1 MYQSVKTVRKHQ
13 RKSELDDNKT
23 LMDIGVRA
31 SRTAVQQAVDA
42 GVSITFVENGDM
54 VKLDAGNK
62 KTFLKRVTAKPE
74 LKLRDLLCQN

>member
-1 MYQSVKTVRKHQ
+1 MYQAVKTVRKHQ

-31 SRTAVQQAVDA
+31 SRTAVQQALDA
-42 GVSITFVENGDM
+42 GVSITFVENGEM

-62 KTFLKRVTAKPE
+62 KTSLKRVTVKPE

>member
-1 MYQSVKTVRKHQ
+1 MYQSVRTVRKHQ

-23 LMDIGVRA
+23 LMDIGARA
-31 SRTAVQQAVDA
+31 SRTAVQQALDA
-42 GVSITFVENGDM
+42 GVSITFVENGDV

-62 KTFLKRVTAKPE
+62 KTFVKRIAAKPE